1 MAGRLQKHVTTS
13 LHVFLGSAVG
23 SSSTRKSEA
32 EPLVLSALVGALET
46 SSALLPLAPGI
57 SPIRIS
63 ELLLG
68 LLARITAGEWSS
80 ARFSYHGVSCPWMAS
95 KILRVLQQQLDA
107 MDEIDE

>member
-1 MAGRLQKHVTTS
+1 MTTS

-80 ARFSYHGVSCPWMAS
+80 ARFSYHGVWMAS